1 MKSPKRTTTV
11 VLWCRCPV
19 WINFKND
26 ILTMYHHLPSTCPG
40 DALNAAPVPILHRLG
55 RKFSHTVA
63 ASLPRRPPTAHRT
76 ASPPPT
82 TQHPTTQQH
91 TATTSFNVINKN
103 HRQSD
108 PSRPRKKAPHRQ
120 PLHLG
125 RLDHQ
130 NIYQTGQPNHSLHQR
145 RRR

>member
-1 MKSPKRTTTV
+1 MPCV
-11 VLWCRCPV
+11 DQ
-19 WINFKND
+19 FKND

-40 DALNAAPVPILHRLG
+40 DALNACSCSNLFTTATSPQKKILTHQQSPPRC
-55 RKFSHTVA
+55 RA
-63 ASLPRRPPTAHRT
+63 DRRPPTAP
-76 ASPPPT
+76 SPPPT
-82 TQHPTTQQH
+82 TQHRQQQQH

-108 PSRPRKKAPHRQ
+108 PSRPGKKAPHRHTF
-120 PLHLG
+120 HLG

-130 NIYQTGQPNHSLHQR
+130 DIYQTGQSNHSLHQR